1 MNYNRLGLLAILV
14 IGVIGF
20 VIVLLVARKQK

>member
-20 VIVLLVARKQK
+20 VIVLFVARKQK